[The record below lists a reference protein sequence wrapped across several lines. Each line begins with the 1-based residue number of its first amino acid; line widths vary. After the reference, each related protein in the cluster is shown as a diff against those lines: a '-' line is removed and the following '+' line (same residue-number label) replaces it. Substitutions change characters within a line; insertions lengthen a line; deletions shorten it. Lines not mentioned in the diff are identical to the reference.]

1 MGHSLFSRRQKLIQ
15 KRAEVFKS
23 MENLS
28 YVPDNDH
35 EDNTNNNQLSSS
47 NNQFSNSLGASRA
60 AAALAAAV
68 KHRPRAVSMEPSQF
82 RAAMSSE
89 FNGHTWTDNLNEH
102 CSQQPRVAE
111 ASIDRADR
119 TDNNNSLSSRC
130 FANPLSVRASN
141 SCINERPVEAPCKS
155 YQVKNI
161 STKSTLKKYQT
172 NVLT

>member
-35 EDNTNNNQLSSS
+35 EDNNNNDQLSSNNNQIG
-47 NNQFSNSLGASRA
+47 NSLGASRA
-60 AAALAAAV
+60 AAALAATV

-82 RAAMSSE
+82 RAAMSSSE
-89 FNGHTWTDNLNEH
+89 INGHTWTDNLNDEH

-111 ASIDRADR
+111 ACTDRADR

-141 SCINERPVEAPCKS
+141 SCSNARLVEAPCKS
-155 YQVKNI
+155 YQVKN
-161 STKSTLKKYQT
+161 TGMKSTLK
-172 NVLT
+172 NH